1 MEEIKK
7 TVNFA
12 KSGSGSY
19 TPKTNLPM
27 EWVRDMEISKEDN
40 KILMIYDKKKKEI
53 TIKKLSE

>member
-40 KILMIYDKKKKEI
+40 KILMIYDKKKKRNYY
-53 TIKKLSE
+53 KKIV

>member
-40 KILMIYDKKKKEI
+40 KILMIYNKEKKEI